1 MYQQQQY
8 TLEESDFVRSE
19 NKARLWKLLQN
30 NGAFNG
36 INNSFF
42 SSVRGEFET
51 TIQETEE
58 KNKGKT
64 TMQKCKLFIDAMVEK
79 MKRYKYLPSPDIHT
93 TSISG
98 IPNAS
103 NEPPYTS
110 ESIKKSRMDAFD
122 NALSKKQEEFN
133 LLNAKQAPP
142 TVDFSDKETDTEGD
156 VNKLLEKAM
165 RERENFE
172 HHTPKPV
179 SSNTKNTSETSVMEP
194 IKTLSYE
201 NSKDTSDKNINEER
215 NILAMILKKLET
227 IEMMI
232 REEKVK
238 KN

>member
-1 MYQQQQY
+1 MYQQQQQY
-8 TLEESDFVRSE
+8 THEESDFVKGE
-19 NKARLWKLLQN
+19 NKARLWKILQN

-42 SSVRGEFET
+42 SSVRGDFET
-51 TIQETEE
+51 TIQETE
-58 KNKGKT
+58 KNNKGKT

-79 MKRYKYLPSPDIHT
+79 MKRYKYLPSPDIQT

-98 IPNAS
+98 IPNPS

-133 LLNAKQAPP
+133 LLNAKQGPP
-142 TVDFSDKETDTEGD
+142 TVDFSDKEPETEGD

-172 HHTPKPV
+172 HDTPKRL
-179 SSNTKNTSETSVMEP
+179 SSNTKNSETPVMEP

-201 NSKDTSDKNINEER
+201 NSKDTSNKNINEER

-227 IEMMI
+227 IETMI